1 MIYERRSRLGP
12 RQQGRLIELFV
23 VGATAR
29 AAGEVVGVQANTAA
43 RFFMRLRQ
51 LIASKLPSYELDG
64 EVEADESYF
73 GGARKGKRG
82 RGAAGKVAVF
92 GLLKRRGKVF
102 TAIIPNAKSK
112 TLMPII
118 EEKVAPDSIVYTDT
132 FKSYNALDV
141 SDFHHLR
148 INHSKLFA
156 DKQNH
161 INGIE
166 NFWNQAKR
174 HLRRFNGIKPDNF
187 YWFLKE
193 CEWRFNGGNHRQL
206 LKQLKSWYKSTKH

>member
-1 MIYERRSRLGP
+1 MMYWRKSRLSP
-12 RQQGRLIELFV
+12 RQQSKLIELFV
-23 VGATAR
+23 AGSTAR
-29 AAGEVVGVQANTAA
+29 AAAQIVDVQANTAIA
-43 RFFMRLRQ
+43 FFMRLRQ
-51 LIASKLPSYELDG
+51 LIASKQPSYALSG

-73 GGARKGKRG
+73 GGVRKGRRG

-92 GLLKRRGKVF
+92 GLLKRGGKVF
-102 TAIIPNAKSK
+102 TAIIPNAKTE
-112 TLMPII
+112 TLLPII
-118 EEKVAPDSIVYTDT
+118 KEKVKPDSIVYTDT
-132 FKSYNALDV
+132 FRAYNALDV
-141 SDFHHLR
+141 SEFYHHR

-156 DKQNH
+156 DRQNH

-193 CEWRFNGGNHRQL
+193 CEWRFNGGDHKAL
-206 LKQLKSWYKSTKH
+206 LNQLKAWYKSTHH